1 MPKRRTTCKTSF
13 RATRSTA
20 RRTLS
25 ARLIA
30 CCVALLLTAQTPA
43 PPPATPTLDQILR
56 AHLAARAALKATVD
70 PHTVQSS
77 GTLDGLGLHGTFA
90 FWRDGSRERDD
101 EILGVRTQR
110 TLRDGERE
118 YVQDANGGVRVI
130 HGLLQRR
137 QVTEDFI
144 DSGDFARHP
153 ESVVLIG
160 AGKSADGRAIWMLR
174 VAPPG
179 GSTYG
184 VGIDTST
191 WMVDEKSYP
200 EGDAIATVDY
210 ADYRAIEG
218 ALIPF
223 VEHDSNGDHA
233 FDISSHVEHVAVNH
247 PIDPSVFAPFA
258 PAVVDAPAPVNVSL
272 DTSQGHVFVRATVKG
287 TPMTFILDSGSQG
300 LFIDPVAAKKVGLT
314 GEGTMEIRGA
324 RRTQGLGVAALDSLQ
339 IGAARFPVGVISIV
353 DLSTITLNGKS
364 IDGVLGYPFFAAT
377 ELRIDPEKLTLTI
390 ARPGSLP
397 AQGTPVP
404 VDTDRE
410 LPEIVARINGVP
422 ARFLIDTGN
431 SSELLVFHA
440 FLDAHRG
447 LVNYSG
453 ATSFSPNRGVGG
465 SSSVVPAM
473 VNDITIGP
481 FNLYNRRAGI
491 VLSSNGAFADSEDA
505 GNIGWGTL
513 RNFVMTFDLANQTIT
528 LDKTRW
534 YDDGRGRT
542 PTERF

>member
-1 MPKRRTTCKTSF
+1 
-13 RATRSTA
+13 
-20 RRTLS
+20 
-25 ARLIA
+25 
-30 CCVALLLTAQTPA
+30 
-43 PPPATPTLDQILR
+43 LR
-56 AHLAARAALKATVD
+56 AHLAARAAMKATVD

-90 FWRDGSRERDD
+90 FWRDGTRERDD

-110 TLRDGERE
+110 TLRDGGRE
-118 YVQDANGGVRVI
+118 TVQDANGGVRVI
-130 HGLLQRR
+130 HGVLERR
-137 QVTEDFI
+137 QITEDFI
-144 DSGDFARHP
+144 DSGNFARHP
-153 ESVVLIG
+153 ESVAL
-160 AGKSADGRAIWMLR
+160 AGSGRSADGRTIWMLR
-174 VAPPG
+174 VTPPG
-179 GSTYG
+179 GSVYG
-184 VGIDTST
+184 VGIDKTT

-200 EGDAIATVDY
+200 EGDSIATVDY
-210 ADYRAIEG
+210 DDYRAIDG
-218 ALIPF
+218 ALVPF

-233 FDISSHVEHVAVNH
+233 FDIASHVERVAVNH
-247 PIDPSVFAPFA
+247 PIDASVFAPFI
-258 PAVVDAPAPVNVSL
+258 PAVIDAPAPVNVPL
-272 DTSQGHVFVRATVKG
+272 DTSQGHIFVRATVKG

-300 LFIDPVAAKKVGLT
+300 LFIDPVAAKRIGLA

-324 RRTQGLGVAALDSLQ
+324 RRTHGLGVAALDSLE
-339 IGAARFPVGVISIV
+339 IGSARFPVGVISIV

-390 ARPGSLP
+390 ARPGTLP
-397 AQGTPVP
+397 AQGTPLP

-410 LPEIVARINGVP
+410 LPEIVARLNGVA
-422 ARFLIDTGN
+422 ARFLVDTGN

-481 FNLYNRRAGI
+481 FHMYNRRAGI
-491 VLSSNGAFADSEDA
+491 VLSSNGAFADAEDA
-505 GNIGWGTL
+505 GNIGYGTL
-513 RNFVMTFDLANQTIT
+513 RNFVMTFDLANQTMT

-542 PTERF
+542 PIERF

>member
-1 MPKRRTTCKTSF
+1 M
-13 RATRSTA
+13 
-20 RRTLS
+20 
-25 ARLIA
+25 
-30 CCVALLLTAQTPA
+30 
-43 PPPATPTLDQILR
+43 
-56 AHLAARAALKATVD
+56 
-70 PHTVQSS
+70 QSS

-137 QVTEDFI
+137 QITEDFI

-153 ESVVLIG
+153 ESVVLVG

-184 VGIDTST
+184 IGIDTTT

-233 FDISSHVEHVAVNH
+233 FDISSRVERVAVNH

-258 PAVVDAPAPVNVSL
+258 AAVVDAPAPVNVSL

-300 LFIDPVAAKKVGLT
+300 LFIDPVAAKKVGLS

-353 DLSTITLNGKS
+353 DLSTDHAKRQ
-364 IDGVLGYPFFAAT
+364 IDRRRARLSVLRSDRAAHRSR
-377 ELRIDPEKLTLTI
+377 EADADHRASRIPSGARHAGAGGHGSRI
-390 ARPGSLP
+390 AGDRCAHQRRPGAVS
-397 AQGTPVP
+397 
-404 VDTDRE
+404 
-410 LPEIVARINGVP
+410 
-422 ARFLIDTGN
+422 
-431 SSELLVFHA
+431 
-440 FLDAHRG
+440 HRYG
-447 LVNYSG
+447 
-453 ATSFSPNRGVGG
+453 
-465 SSSVVPAM
+465 
-473 VNDITIGP
+473 
-481 FNLYNRRAGI
+481 
-491 VLSSNGAFADSEDA
+491 
-505 GNIGWGTL
+505 
-513 RNFVMTFDLANQTIT
+513 Q
-528 LDKTRW
+528 
-534 YDDGRGRT
+534 
-542 PTERF
+542 

>member
-137 QVTEDFI
+137 QITEDFI

-153 ESVVLIG
+153 ESVVLVG
-160 AGKSADGRAIWMLR
+160 AGRSADGRAIWMLR

-314 GEGTMEIRGA
+314 RRGNDGDSRGA
-324 RRTQGLGVAALDSLQ
+324 PHAGPRRRRTRFAANRRRALSGRRDFDRRPFDDHAERQ
-339 IGAARFPVGVISIV
+339 IDRRRARVSVLRRDRAAHRSREADADHRAAGIPSGARYAGAGGHGSRITGDRRAHQRRRRRGFSSIRATAANCWSFTHSSTRTAGS
-353 DLSTITLNGKS
+353 STI
-364 IDGVLGYPFFAAT
+364 
-377 ELRIDPEKLTLTI
+377 
-390 ARPGSLP
+390 
-397 AQGTPVP
+397 
-404 VDTDRE
+404 
-410 LPEIVARINGVP
+410 P
-422 ARFLIDTGN
+422 ARRAFRRTGA
-431 SSELLVFHA
+431 SAGRV
-440 FLDAHRG
+440 R
-447 LVNYSG
+447 
-453 ATSFSPNRGVGG
+453 SFP
-465 SSSVVPAM
+465 
-473 VNDITIGP
+473 
-481 FNLYNRRAGI
+481 
-491 VLSSNGAFADSEDA
+491 
-505 GNIGWGTL
+505 
-513 RNFVMTFDLANQTIT
+513 
-528 LDKTRW
+528 RW
-534 YDDGRGRT
+534 
-542 PTERF
+542 

>member
-1 MPKRRTTCKTSF
+1 M
-13 RATRSTA
+13 
-20 RRTLS
+20 
-25 ARLIA
+25 
-30 CCVALLLTAQTPA
+30 
-43 PPPATPTLDQILR
+43 R

-70 PHTVQSS
+70 PHTVESS

-110 TLRDGERE
+110 TLRDGDRE

-137 QVTEDFI
+137 QITEDFI

-153 ESVVLIG
+153 ESVALVG

-174 VAPPG
+174 VTPPG
-179 GSTYG
+179 GSPYG

-258 PAVVDAPAPVNVSL
+258 PAVVDAPVPVNVSL
-272 DTSQGHVFVRATVKG
+272 DTSQGHVFLHATVKG
-287 TPMTFILDSGSQG
+287 TPMIFILDSGSQG

-453 ATSFSPNRGVGG
+453 ATNFSPNRGVGG

-528 LDKTRW
+528 LEKTRW
-534 YDDGRGRT
+534 YDDGRGR
-542 PTERF
+542 